1 MRVLSNGG
9 VAPPATFLRASPGGA
24 APLCRGCVFVVVRI
38 IYALI
43 TVINNSGVENRVGRR
58 GEAPQAKPQNE
69 RPARVEGRSS
79 VAGGAT
85 PPLVPTR
92 PTTAARLDT
101 KHC

>member
-1 MRVLSNGG
+1 MLHSREALVPRRCAAWHAS
-9 VAPPATFLRASPGGA
+9 ASPGGA
-24 APLCRGCVFVVVRI
+24 APLRRGVFFVRI
-38 IYALI
+38 IYALV

-85 PPLVPTR
+85 PLVPTR

>member
-1 MRVLSNGG
+1 MLHSRDALVPRRC
-9 VAPPATFLRASPGGA
+9 AASHASSGFARGA
-24 APLCRGCVFVVVRI
+24 APLRRGVFFVRI

-79 VAGGAT
+79 VPGGAT
-85 PPLVPTR
+85 PSA
-92 PTTAARLDT
+92 TTG
-101 KHC
+101 C